1 MAQFHKSTAP
11 PLLRGSDDGR
21 RTDQISRSTNFEKL
35 ACPSSEPF
43 NRGAIISRHYFLPLF
58 PERAGKVRGKEGQ
71 KRGEIR
77 GKVEIREG
85 ASHGQTTTTSPPRDV
100 TTIHQNITKTM
111 ASNALLGLKSLH
123 LISMM
128 SPDEPQK

>member
-1 MAQFHKSTAP
+1 MTATITRINLFIIATRP
-11 PLLRGSDDGR
+11 HRPVTVIRSVGQRSQAGIKFESPGSRD
-21 RTDQISRSTNFEKL
+21 SF
-35 ACPSSEPF
+35 
-43 NRGAIISRHYFLPLF
+43 F
-58 PERAGKVRGKEGQ
+58 PERPGKVRGNEGQ
-71 KRGEIR
+71 TRGEIR

-100 TTIHQNITKTM
+100 TTIHQKITKTM
-111 ASNALLGLKSLH
+111 ASNTHLGLKSLH